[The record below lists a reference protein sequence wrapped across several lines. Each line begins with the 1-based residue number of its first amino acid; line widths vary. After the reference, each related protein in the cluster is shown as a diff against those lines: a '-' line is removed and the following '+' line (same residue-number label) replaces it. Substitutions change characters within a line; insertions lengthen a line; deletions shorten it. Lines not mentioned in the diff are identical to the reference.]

1 MLWVNSADTMVDIE
15 TMQLDGVDGS
25 SITFMSESGAL
36 EFFLT
41 ASSTPQFSNFNGSTT
56 NRVKKLNRDLATITG
71 FAPLPMIQTL
81 GFHFCKWAPSSADI
95 LIDRSRSF
103 TEHGYPLD
111 VLWADI
117 QWAKSPPEIVG
128 GDETPSDD
136 NYMYFV
142 FNEQNFTAPKLE
154 ELHSELED
162 NGRRITVIV
171 DPHIK
176 VSSSYFVYSEGMQ
189 MQRQSSESSV
199 HNIFVRANAKSSD
212 PFEGKCWPGVSTWID
227 FLNENAQEFWSNLF
241 QPDRFVGS
249 NYLYSAWN
257 DMNEPSVF
265 ESPTKTLPLETV
277 HVKADGRQF
286 EHRDIHNAYGGLQ

>member
-1 MLWVNSADTMVDIE
+1 
-15 TMQLDGVDGS
+15 
-25 SITFMSESGAL
+25 
-36 EFFLT
+36 
-41 ASSTPQFSNFNGSTT
+41 
-56 NRVKKLNRDLATITG
+56 
-71 FAPLPMIQTL
+71 
-81 GFHFCKWAPSSADI
+81 
-95 LIDRSRSF
+95 
-103 TEHGYPLD
+103 
-111 VLWADI
+111 
-117 QWAKSPPEIVG
+117 
-128 GDETPSDD
+128 
-136 NYMYFV
+136 MYFV
-142 FNEQNFTAPKLE
+142 FNEKNFTAPKLE

-189 MQRQSSESSV
+189 MQRQSSDSSV
-199 HNIFVRANAKSSD
+199 HNIFVRAKAKSSE

-227 FLNENAQEFWSNLF
+227 FLNENAQEFWSDLF

-265 ESPTKTLPLETV
+265 ESPTKTLPLGTV